1 MKILIVDDE
10 QIVLATET
18 AAIKR
23 LLPNAKVESFQKSM
37 EAIEYAKNNT
47 IDIAFLDIN
56 IRDIGGLELAK
67 QLQKYNPIINI
78 IFCTGYTEYS
88 LDALELYCSAYLVK
102 PLSDEKIQKA
112 LEKLRYPISDK
123 IERLKVRCFGNFEVL
138 IDEKPIR
145 FRNQKTKELFAFLVD
160 RYGATVSTKEI
171 MVALYEVDN
180 KESFIRNLRAD
191 LKNTFESLGISE
203 ILVNSGGKVGVNV
216 KKLDCD
222 YFINKKEIINWL

>member
-10 QIVLATET
+10 RIVLATET

>member
-10 QIVLATET
+10 RIVLATET

-102 PLSDEKIQKA
+102 PLSDEKIQKV